1 MKRPMSNE
9 LRKKI
14 KMHIKNRIDIS
25 DLIKDVSIKG
35 EDLSRAIVKDFSRP
49 DDDIS
54 GCNLCETVIGE
65 DGKITNLNRIT
76 GRNLNCQRTILKGM
90 VWLRRA
96 DVRNSNFKGAF
107 MPQLDYRFSDLRG
120 CDFCGAIFNFG
131 SDKGVGA
138 ILGEDF
144 FKDFAKQWGV
154 EIKVIKGKEGER
166 NVRG

>member
-1 MKRPMSNE
+1 MHVPMSNE

-14 KMHIKNRIDIS
+14 KMYIKNHIDIS
-25 DLIKDVSIKG
+25 SLIKDVSIKG
-35 EDLSRAIVKDFSRP
+35 EDLSRAIIKNFDRA

-54 GCNLCETVIGE
+54 RCNLCEAVIGE
-65 DGKITNLNRIT
+65 DGKITNLNRIVA
-76 GRNLNCQRTILKGM
+76 RNINGQRLVFKGT

-144 FKDFAKQWGV
+144 FKDFAKQWGL
-154 EIKVIKGKEGER
+154 EIKVIKGKENKR

>member
-1 MKRPMSNE
+1 MKKPMSNK

-14 KMHIKNRIDIS
+14 KMYIKNKLDIS

-35 EDLSRAIVKDFSRP
+35 ENLSRAIIKDFSRP

-54 GCNLCETVIGE
+54 GCNLCEAIIGE
-65 DGKITNLNRIT
+65 DGKITNLNRVIAK
-76 GRNLNCQRTILKGM
+76 NMNCQRAVLKGK
-90 VWLRRA
+90 VWLRLA
-96 DVRNSNFKGAF
+96 NARNSNFKEAF
-107 MPQLDYRFSDLRG
+107 MPQLDYRFADLRG

-138 ILGEDF
+138 ILGDDF

-154 EIKVIKGKEGER
+154 EIKIIKGKENER
-166 NVRG
+166 NVG